1 MFRSTMKK
9 GGNKMPNREFHMTL
23 GAVTGS
29 LFSAFEELLSQINN
43 EEHKDDNKFNIS
55 WEPLIF
61 KAILGVFLG
70 SIGGILPDLLEPAR
84 NPNHRSFFHSWLLLL
99 SMLLVIA
106 FKISKKSTLKG
117 EFFHLFLPLTVG
129 YSSHL
134 LADMTTAKGLPAIK

>member
-1 MFRSTMKK
+1 LFRST
-9 GGNKMPNREFHMTL
+9 
-23 GAVTGS
+23 
-29 LFSAFEELLSQINN
+29 I
-43 EEHKDDNKFNIS
+43 
-55 WEPLIF
+55 IF
-61 KAILGVFLG
+61 KAILGAFLG

-106 FKISKKSTLKG
+106 FKISKKSTLKW
-117 EFFHLFLPLTVG
+117 FLSHPFLSFIAG